1 MGKSRTKRFRRPQFS
16 PTGDRPAELAAA
28 ENGAERAE
36 VDGPAA
42 ELLEKV
48 RPGPAGPRRGAGGR
62 ASGGAL
68 GQRRAPAP
76 CCPSNPRPCPAAP
89 APERRRPRVRLRGAG
104 PAGAAAA
111 GAPGPG
117 ASGRRAPPRAAAAG
131 PQPGGEG
138 DGGRSAQVSRRGSGW
153 HCFQPAPSV
162 CHAPSLARFHPQCTG
177 PRQRASAKNCPGSP
191 ICRGGI

>member
-1 MGKSRTKRFRRPQFS
+1 MGKSRTRRFRRPQFS
-16 PTGDRPAELAAA
+16 PTGDRVAELAAA
-28 ENGAERAE
+28 ENGAEREE

-48 RPGPAGPRRGAGGR
+48 RPEPAGSGGGAGER
-62 ASGGAL
+62 ASGGAV

-76 CCPSNPRPCPAAP
+76 CSRSSPRSRPAAP

-111 GAPGPG
+111 RAPRPGAP
-117 ASGRRAPPRAAAAG
+117 GRRAPPRAAAAG

-138 DGGRSAQVSRRGSGW
+138 DGGRSAQVSRRGSGR
-153 HCFQPAPSV
+153 HCVQPVSFV

-177 PRQRASAKNCPGSP
+177 PRQRGSAKSCPGSP